1 MATDIKISEL
11 NEITNNDDLNQIVVN
26 DRENSGDSGITK
38 KIQISNLLTPNIVK
52 TVNIANDAVTQN
64 KLAENSVDN
73 SIINNSDDF
82 TFNKVTAGSS
92 SGGKTVNFNGIDYD
106 FPATQGGPGQILTND
121 GSGVLSWTAGGGG
134 SGSRDTSG
142 NYNLTSNLVK
152 VNRGN
157 PVSITLNTQGIN
169 NGTQVPY
176 TIGGSNVSVD
186 DFTDLTSLNGVFNV
200 TDDTDTVT
208 LNLREKDNN
217 VSTDIEELVSVGLE
231 DIESRR
237 SSVPR
242 FGQSVS
248 MNAAGNRVVICAP
261 GIDFPSGNIGATI
274 VYQENED
281 GTWSQMGQTI
291 YGETNAF
298 GNIAEIT
305 GFGNL
310 PGYSNTNVS
319 MNAAGDRIIIGMP
332 MATTSNGSAS
342 GKVRIFSYNANSN
355 TWSQLGSDIIGNVYE
370 LLGFSVSMN
379 DDGNRIAI
387 GAPSGHTSGTISAH
401 VRIFSYNA
409 NSNTWSQLGTDISDK
424 RQIGRPYER
433 IGFDVSI
440 NASGDTVAFSRGNGP
455 GLVRI
460 YSYDGVN
467 WSQKGSD
474 ITYNLKAADLFGF
487 SVSLNGTGNIVAI
500 GDPQNGEYPLT
511 GVVQIFSYDTAGGD
525 WSQLGQDITAVSR
538 NYFGYSVSLNTAGDR
553 VAIGAPLPGYHDT
566 GNRNAGST
574 EIYYYNGARWI
585 QSEPTVVISNGQDY
599 DRSGFS
605 VSMNSAGSRVV
616 IGAPAASASEGNV
629 AGSSVAQG
637 TFQIYSLAF
646 SNTGTG
652 TGTSTGSIAEQFTL
666 TLDNGQD
673 SINVLIGNDNAPQ
686 YTLSKSA
693 AYANQD
699 IDYIHEP
706 YTHSGTYRDS
716 SILTVTLNT
725 TNVSDGTVIPF
736 NITGTGIS
744 STDLIKLVSS
754 DGSGG
759 NYAASLSDEFIVNN
773 NKAEVFYKARIDS
786 ITEGTET
793 FTIALANGLAEISCE
808 IREFTSTALGS
819 NPQTSFWILYSGA
832 SAAKSLGEYRYWP
845 TAKANGRE
853 TRNYYVGNITGDPI
867 AYLTRS
873 QTLDSFPS
881 ALFTIDMQDHYN
893 RYHSGDWMGDANF
906 RAGVDA
912 GYTIQIMPFSIEV
925 DVSDFL
931 ANTNIESTIDG
942 ASNTAWTVSQA
953 NLFYVFADP
962 GPADVAGEASERYS
976 IASLSY
982 ETPVNGKI
990 IINVPTHVISVRS
1003 RSRYLHVYP
1012 SFLLYSP
1019 LVQSSAGGTTANT
1032 KMRVSLAA
1040 SSSMQVRVGLAVGGS
1055 THQSFNENGAGKMQ
1069 ELLNS
1074 TAANNKWVLG
1084 SGFGYNP
1091 ITTWPETPIRTLG
1104 S

>member
-38 KIQISNLLTPNIVK
+38 KIQVSNLLTPNIVK
-52 TVNIANDAVTQN
+52 TVNIANGAVTQN

-134 SGSRDTSG
+134 SGSRNTSG
-142 NYNLTSNLVK
+142 NYNLTSNLAK

-176 TIGGSNVSVD
+176 TIGGSNVSVG

-217 VSTDIEELVSVGLE
+217 VSTDIEELVSVSLE

-237 SSVPR
+237 SAVPR

-291 YGETNAF
+291 YGENSAF
-298 GNIAEIT
+298 GYAAEVT
-305 GFGNL
+305 NFNNRT
-310 PGYSNTNVS
+310 GYSNTNVS
-319 MNAAGDRIIIGMP
+319 MNAAGDRIIIGMHG
-332 MATTSNGSAS
+332 ATTSNGSSS
-342 GKVRIFSYNANSN
+342 GRVQIFSYNANSNTWSQLGSDIKGNVYETLGFSVSMNGDGNRIAIGAPSGGRVGQVLGHVRIFSYNANSN
-355 TWSQLGSDIIGNVYE
+355 TWSQLGSDI
-370 LLGFSVSMN
+370 
-379 DDGNRIAI
+379 
-387 GAPSGHTSGTISAH
+387 
-401 VRIFSYNA
+401 
-409 NSNTWSQLGTDISDK
+409 SDK
-424 RQIGRPYER
+424 VTIGSPYER

-440 NASGDTVAFSRGNGP
+440 NASGDTVAFSRGKSP

-460 YSYDGVN
+460 YSYDGDN

-474 ITYNLKAADLFGF
+474 ITYSLKASDLFGF
-487 SVSLNGTGNIVAI
+487 SVSLNDTGNIVAI
-500 GDPQNGEYPLT
+500 GAPQNGELT
-511 GVVQIFSYDTAGGD
+511 GVVQIFSYDTTGGD
-525 WSQLGQDITAVSR
+525 WGQLGQDITAESR

-553 VAIGAPLPGYHDT
+553 VAIGAPLPGDREV
-566 GNRNAGST
+566 GNKNAGST

-605 VSMNSAGSRVV
+605 VSMNSAGSRIV
-616 IGAPAASASEGNV
+616 IGAPAASAIGGLA

-637 TFQIYSLAF
+637 VFQIYSLAF
-646 SNTGTG
+646 SNTGTS
-652 TGTSTGSIAEQFTL
+652 TGTGSIAEQFTL
-666 TLDNGQD
+666 TLDNDQD

-693 AYANQD
+693 AYADQD
-699 IDYIHEP
+699 IDYIFEP
-706 YTHSGTYRDS
+706 FTQNGTYRDS

-736 NITGTGIS
+736 NITGIS

-754 DGSGG
+754 DGTGG
-759 NYAASLSDEFIVNN
+759 NYAASLSDEFTVNN
-773 NKAEVFYKARIDS
+773 NKAEVFYKARTDS

-793 FTIALANGLAEISCE
+793 FTIALTNGLAQISCE
-808 IREFTSTALGS
+808 IREFASTSAPS
-819 NPQTSFWILYSGA
+819 APQPIDTYITYNGA
-832 SAAKSLGEYRYWP
+832 TAAKSLGAYSIHGVGTDYRLGL
-845 TAKANGRE
+845 ANGRPKWWYWIGSQSS
-853 TRNYYVGNITGDPI
+853 NAPG
-867 AYLTRS
+867 YLTGTD
-873 QTLDSFPS
+873 TLGTFPS
-881 ALFTIDMQDHYN
+881 ALFTVDMQDHYN
-893 RYHSGDWMGDANF
+893 RYHSGNWMGDTPF
-906 RAGVDA
+906 REGLDV
-912 GYTIQIMPFSIEV
+912 GYNIRISSFNIEI
-925 DVSDFL
+925 DVSDFI
-931 ANTNIESTIDG
+931 ANTTIDG
-942 ASNTAWTVSQA
+942 LINDTWTVRFD
-953 NLFYVFADP
+953 LFLVFADP
-962 GPADVAGEASERYS
+962 GIASVAGESSERYS
-976 IASLSY
+976 IMTNRRR
-982 ETPVNGKI
+982 TPNANGKI
-990 IINVPTHVISVRS
+990 IITVPARTFNIRS

-1012 SFLLYSP
+1012 SCTLQPP
-1019 LVQSSAGGTTANT
+1019 LVEKASAANT
-1032 KMRVSLAA
+1032 KVKVSLAA
-1040 SSSMQVRVGLAVGGS
+1040 SSSLQVQFKLPTGNSSINTNAS
-1055 THQSFNENGAGKMQ
+1055 GKMQ
-1069 ELLNS
+1069 ALLNS
-1074 TAANNKWVLG
+1074 TAANNKWSVAG
-1084 SGFGYNP
+1084 GFGYNP
-1091 ITTWPETPIRTLG
+1091 ITWP
-1104 S
+1104 